1 LYFKEN
7 GYEVRYVLGNLGS
20 ALIYLAG
27 LMAYLLSYGTFRI
40 LGNFSLVFLNL
51 SLRMKTFLN
60 WNLTFKFFFSQFTA
74 ILIPCFINLNSFRNS
89 SNKILTISQVLSV
102 HLLIVNVFIL
112 LKLIRAAKLIKTK
125 AEEDN

>member
-1 LYFKEN
+1 MYFKEN

-20 ALIYLAG
+20 SLIYLAG
-27 LMAYLLSYGTFRI
+27 LMVYLLSYGVFRI

-74 ILIPCFINLNSFRNS
+74 ILIPCFINLNSFSDS
-89 SNKILTISQVLSV
+89 SNKILTISKVLSV
-102 HLLIVNVFIL
+102 LLLILNVIIL
-112 LKLIRAAKLIKTK
+112 LKMIRTAKLIKT
-125 AEEDN
+125 